1 MKAFRHGQILK
12 IIQGQPIH
20 TQEELARE
28 LAALGVSATQVT
40 LSRDMRELGLVKT
53 KDGYTQ
59 LSEPTER
66 SAQVDLSVQEYLLD
80 IRPAHH
86 TLVLKTPAAYANS
99 LAIAID
105 RAAWKEVAGTIA
117 GDDTVL
123 VVCGD
128 LAAAQAVHQRLLAI
142 LRKVE

>member
-12 IIQGQPIH
+12 IIQGQQIH

-40 LSRDMRELGLVKT
+40 LSRDIRELGLVKT

-59 LSEPTER
+59 LVESSDRGT
-66 SAQVDLSVQEYLLD
+66 QVDLAVLDYLLD
-80 IRPAHH
+80 IRPAQQI
-86 TLVLKTPAAYANS
+86 LVLKTPPAFASS

-105 RAAWKEVAGTIA
+105 KAAWSEVAGTIA

-128 LAAAQAVHQRLLAI
+128 VPSAAAVHARLLEI
-142 LRKVE
+142 LRGAG

>member
-12 IIQGQPIH
+12 IIQSQQVH

-28 LAALGVSATQVT
+28 LAQVGVSATQVT
-40 LSRDMRELGLVKT
+40 LSRDIRELGLVKT

-59 LSEPTER
+59 MVEAPER
-66 SAQVDLSVQEYLLD
+66 GSQVDLAVLEYLLD
-80 IRPAHH
+80 IRPAQQM
-86 TLVLKTPAAYANS
+86 LVLKTPPAFASS

-105 RAAWKEVAGTIA
+105 KAAWSEVAGTIA

-128 LAAAQAVHQRLLAI
+128 VAAAAAVHQRLLAV
-142 LRKVE
+142 LQGAA